1 MAVASSQKASH
12 ALNYFSSTIQRHTEM
27 YLHCDHPVGLHL
39 ERIDCAFNKWG
50 YIHLPPGTFVYIKP
64 RGLTF
69 TMVKSSRCSLVGH
82 LRSSVTSYLLHL
94 YHTLAWRTC
103 CVLILRT
110 SHDVFDFTPL
120 PLQDSG
126 NDLWNL
132 YVLPFTFL
140 YQNHLEIL
148 RTKRV
153 RVLAIGLE
161 ADLIVDT
168 HPLFCFTRGKWSGG
182 QGGRLGL
189 RPLLGGL
196 SAGRRL
202 RPGLRDI

>member
-1 MAVASSQKASH
+1 MGLRLSPSQYLRIHSASRADSH
-12 ALNYFSSTIQRHTEM
+12 DGEVFSLLAGRTSRV
-27 YLHCDHPVGLHL
+27 LSD
-39 ERIDCAFNKWG
+39 
-50 YIHLPPGTFVYIKP
+50 
-64 RGLTF
+64 LT
-69 TMVKSSRCSLVGH
+69 TSS
-82 LRSSVTSYLLHL
+82 L

-103 CVLILRT
+103 CLLILRT

-120 PLQDSG
+120 SLQDSG
-126 NDLWNL
+126 NDLENL

-148 RTKRV
+148 HTKKV

-202 RPGLRDI
+202 RPGLGDI